1 MPVVGSNTQ
10 VCKGFGNVDVVVI
23 HVDTVVVE
31 RVPIDILIG
40 YWNALL
46 EFGHVVKGGG
56 WVGHVSIEFNE
67 QVLDVRM
74 EDHGEPKDTNL
85 WPGPGLVNETPFTN
99 GFRVMVPLVGD
110 STGLG
115 IERVFGRFLKVTKLE
130 GVGIPVQFSGVLFN
144 FHEEQQRVPFGSE
157 LQLVILADE
166 QFDGLGD
173 DASIGHNP
181 IGTLNGCHSL
191 L

>member
-1 MPVVGSNTQ
+1 
-10 VCKGFGNVDVVVI
+10 
-23 HVDTVVVE
+23 
-31 RVPIDILIG
+31 
-40 YWNALL
+40 
-46 EFGHVVKGGG
+46 
-56 WVGHVSIEFNE
+56 
-67 QVLDVRM
+67 
-74 EDHGEPKDTNL
+74 
-85 WPGPGLVNETPFTN
+85 
-99 GFRVMVPLVGD
+99 MVPLVGD

-144 FHEEQQRVPFGSE
+144 FDEEQQRVPLGSE

-166 QFDGLGD
+166 QFDSLGD

-191 L
+191 LRGIPSFAALAFWEVKVNAVLHRARIHSSSNRDVVHHALEVVAIAPGSHSPKVQFIAVQSGFIAIV